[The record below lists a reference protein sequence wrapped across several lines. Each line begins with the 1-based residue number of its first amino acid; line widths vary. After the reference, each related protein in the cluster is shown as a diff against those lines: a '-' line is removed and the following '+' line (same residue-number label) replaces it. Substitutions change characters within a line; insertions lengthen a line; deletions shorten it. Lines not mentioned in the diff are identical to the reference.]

1 MKIKNILVGGALA
14 FVSILSLAGC
24 STAKVEPEP
33 AVTQK
38 ALVNNDMVS
47 NDNINLVANS
57 NQDKKLTCKNAK
69 IEGLSFSDFNVTA
82 KNNDILSFST
92 EVSNKTTDTIVLT
105 KDDIK
110 VKSGNIEF
118 ENLFNEIKI
127 FEDECINVS
136 FDVKG
141 EFTTLDNLEI
151 TVLKN
156 SKHISFK

>member
-24 STAKVEPEP
+24 STAKAEPEP

-38 ALVNNDMVS
+38 ALVNNDIVS
-47 NDNINLVANS
+47 NDNVNLVANS
-57 NQDKKLTCKNAK
+57 NQSKKLTCKNAK
-69 IEGLSFSDFNVTA
+69 IEGLSFSDFNVTT
-82 KNNDILSFST
+82 KNNDTLSFST

-141 EFTTLDNLEI
+141 KFTTLDNLEI

-156 SKHISFK
+156 SKQISFK